1 MARRCRRDRPL
12 MIFARTSALAKRS
25 HLRVLVAVFLF
36 VFCAGQSQAQF
47 KEAPQDKGARLDR
60 EATTRI
66 KIGVVVKAT
75 GTTHHAIATAPIPIE
90 WPEQRV
96 QIVNEEVSPQVKNVS
111 YRQVGAGGVKQMVVE
126 IPQLLAG
133 QEAKALI
140 TFEVTRNA
148 LAAPP
153 DTSIF
158 KIPKKLD
165 RQLTVFIGTSP
176 YIESRH
182 PKIIAAAKEALSGHE
197 EDTDW
202 QKVEA
207 IYDWTRTNIVQ
218 KSSELKGA
226 ARTLYEK
233 EGDVDELPSVFIA
246 LCRSQKIPTRTVFVH
261 GHCYAE
267 FYLEDDD
274 GQGHWFPCQVSG
286 VRSFGS
292 IAETRPILQKGDN
305 FKNPENP
312 KERQRL
318 VTEYFTAMG
327 RGGKPQVTFVSELV
341 Q

>member
-1 MARRCRRDRPL
+1 VRALLAAVVVVLC
-12 MIFARTSALAKRS
+12 AGSAL
-25 HLRVLVAVFLF
+25 
-36 VFCAGQSQAQF
+36 AQF
-47 KEAPQDKGARLDR
+47 KETPQGKGVRLDR
-60 EATTRI
+60 ESTTRI

-96 QIVNEEVSPQVKNVS
+96 QIVSEEVSPQVKNLS
-111 YRQVGAGGVKQMVVE
+111 YRQVGGGGVKQMVVE

-148 LAAPP
+148 LAAPS
-153 DTSIF
+153 DTSVY

-165 RQLTVFIGTSP
+165 RQMQVYIGTSP

-182 PKIIAAAKEALSGHE
+182 PKIIAAAKEAVSGHE

-207 IYDWTRTNIVQ
+207 IYDWTRANIVQ
-218 KSSELKGA
+218 KSGELKGA
-226 ARTLYEK
+226 ARALYER
-233 EGDVDELPSVFIA
+233 EGDIDELSSVFIA
-246 LCRSQKIPTRTVFVH
+246 LCRAQKIPARTVFLQ

-292 IAETRPILQKGDN
+292 IDETRPILQKGDN

-318 VTEYFTAMG
+318 LTEYFTALG

-341 Q
+341 K

>member
-1 MARRCRRDRPL
+1 VLCCA
-12 MIFARTSALAKRS
+12 TSAL
-25 HLRVLVAVFLF
+25 
-36 VFCAGQSQAQF
+36 AQF
-47 KEAPQDKGARLDR
+47 KEAPQNKGVRLDR
-60 EATTRI
+60 ESTRRI
-66 KIGVVVKAT
+66 KIGVIVKAT
-75 GTTHHAIATAPIPIE
+75 GTTHHAIATAPIPID

-96 QIVNEEVSPQVKNVS
+96 QIVSEEISPQVKNLS
-111 YRQVGAGGVKQMVVE
+111 YRQVGAGGVKQMVLE

-133 QEAKALI
+133 QEAKALV
-140 TFEVTRNA
+140 TFEVTRHS
-148 LAAPP
+148 LAGPLE
-153 DTSIF
+153 TSLF
-158 KIPKKLD
+158 TIPKKLD
-165 RQLTVFIGTSP
+165 RQMQVYVGTSP

-182 PKIIAAAKEALSGHE
+182 PKVIAAAKAALAGHE
-197 EDTDW
+197 EASDW

-207 IYDWTRTNIVQ
+207 IYDWTRENIAQ
-218 KSSELKGA
+218 KSGELKGA
-226 ARTLYEK
+226 ARVLYEK

-246 LCRSQKIPTRTVFVH
+246 LCRAQKIPARTVFVH

-267 FYLEDDD
+267 FYLEDDE

-292 IAETRPILQKGDN
+292 IDESRPIMQKGDN

-327 RGGKPQVTFVSELV
+327 RGGKPQVQFVAELV